1 VGVGLGDMEK
11 AILSVFVGILL
22 VPQLAF
28 AAWWNPFSWKVF
40 NREESKTQVLE
51 NRVKEL
57 EKKLEANVSTSTKVD
72 KIEKTDATITK
83 NKKIETKQEVKKE
96 IKTFTTP
103 NGAVIDDAGDVV
115 LEPLV
120 DQTQKKVI
128 SNIDNVATAHQ
139 YFDMKKTCVGLS
151 GDQYSEC
158 VSYAY
163 NQPPVKVNYTT
174 VTTPS
179 AQTLLDIEKAR
190 LDNEIAKQQILLDQ
204 ANNKKIQLN
213 AVNQKI
219 VALNA
224 KYIQDI
230 KNVDIDNA
238 GRGVTTASSNL
249 QKSAI
254 ERKYISDYNTLQVEY
269 QQILY
274 SN

>member
-1 VGVGLGDMEK
+1 MKKYFLTI
-11 AILSVFVGILL
+11 ILVTLII
-22 VPQLAF
+22 PQLAF

-40 NREESKTQVLE
+40 SREESKTQVLE

-57 EKKLEANVSTSTKVD
+57 EKKLEANVSTTT
-72 KIEKTDATITK
+72 KIEKTDSTVTK
-83 NKKIETKQEVKKE
+83 KQKIETKQEVKKE

-103 NGAVIDDAGDVV
+103 NGAVIDETGNVV
-115 LEPLV
+115 LEPSV
-120 DQTQKKVI
+120 DQTPKKVI

-163 NQPPVKVNYTT
+163 NQPPIKVNYTT

-179 AQTLLDIEKAR
+179 SQTLLDIEKAR
-190 LDNEIAKQQILLDQ
+190 LDNEIAEQQILLDQ

-224 KYIQDI
+224 KYLSDI
-230 KNVDIDNA
+230 EAVKNRAV
-238 GRGVTTASSNL
+238 GRAITTAGLAPQINEINN
-249 QKSAI
+249 Q
-254 ERKYISDYNTLQVEY
+254 YNTDYNLLKIEY
-269 QQILY
+269 QKILY
-274 SN
+274 GN